1 MNKPLITAKIKN
13 DHHEDYT
20 YVFEPQALN
29 AIKAAVLINRPLL
42 VKGKPGSGKSQLAKA
57 AASYLD
63 RAFISHVVS
72 AKTEAQNLL
81 WSFDAVARLADAQ
94 IEGALCKAGDNAEE
108 ERQSIREK
116 LALKNYIK
124 PEALW
129 AALNWANAEEQFKVL
144 AERQGQKTDSYTYK
158 SPMSNYHNYKKA
170 LSNGV
175 VVLID
180 EIDKADSS
188 LPNGLLEVLG
198 SNRFQPDGLDKPI
211 ELNSSTAPKGNA
223 KVDNTKTKDP
233 VPDSPKPL
241 IIITTND
248 EHPLPDAFVRRCLVV
263 EVGMPE
269 GEQKQKEFLVTH
281 AQPNYEKL
289 HQRMISDENGDEKN
303 VLEVVADQLIQ
314 DRKEAE
320 KNNVKPLVG
329 QAEYFDLLRGINT
342 LVKQSADADIEQWIK
357 SLACFSSQKGQGK
370 ASAGSDLPVMGDE
383 SNVV

>member
-1 MNKPLITAKIKN
+1 MMNKPLITAPIKN

-94 IEGALCKAGDNAEE
+94 IEGALCKVGTEGAEQE
-108 ERQSIREK
+108 SQSIREK
-116 LALKNYIK
+116 LALRNYIK

-129 AALNWANAEEQFKVL
+129 VALNWNNAKEQFKML
-144 AERQGQKTDSYTYK
+144 AKRQGQDSKSDDYQ
-158 SPMSNYHNYKKA
+158 SPMSNYYNHQQA
-170 LSNGV
+170 LSEGV

-198 SNRFQPDGLDKPI
+198 SNRFQPDGLDMPV
-211 ELNSSTAPKGNA
+211 ELNNTESNKST
-223 KVDNTKTKDP
+223 
-233 VPDSPKPL
+233 PL

-248 EHPLPDAFVRRCLVV
+248 EHPLPDAFVRRCLMV

-269 GEQKQKEFLVTH
+269 GKPQQKKFLVTH
-281 AQPNYEKL
+281 AQPNYQAL
-289 HQRMISDENGDEKN
+289 HRLRISDKNGDKKN
-303 VLEVVADQLIQ
+303 VLEVVAEQLIE
-314 DRKEAE
+314 DRQYAE
-320 KNNVKPLVG
+320 QNNIKPLVG
-329 QAEYFDLLRGINT
+329 QAEYFDLLRGIDT
-342 LVKQSADADIEQWIK
+342 LVKQQGDTDIEQWIK

-370 ASAGSDLPVMGDE
+370 VSADRDLPVMGNE